1 MKLTSLKDLQQVQ
14 RHLAEA
20 QARAA
25 AQDAARREA
34 ERRLQAERDLFTRAV
49 GAVKALPDARKAQLK
64 LPPPAPVAVQ
74 QQRDDQAVLREAISD
89 EFDVGTLLEADEQL
103 SFRRPG
109 IGPDVTRKPAP
120 RRMEHPA
127 RAGPARPAHRR
138 RARSA
143 GHLHPRGGQDGPA
156 LRARGAW
163 QGPGLTGQGAGAEI
177 KGARLADPE
186 DRGAGLRTGQ
196 ARGRRRRGPAGA
208 AAGLGQRD
216 TEQKPLNPVVEWS
229 SGAIVLDVVSALTAG
244 NHLRKQ

>member
-20 QARAA
+20 QAQAA

-49 GAVKALPDARKAQLK
+49 GVVKALPDARKAQLK

-109 IGPDVTRKPAP
+109 IGPDVTRRLRRGEWSIQRELDLHGLRTDDAREALATFIREAVKLGLRCVRVVHGKGLGSPGKAPVLKSRVQGWLIQKTEVLAFVQAKPA
-120 RRMEHPA
+120 E
-127 RAGPARPAHRR
+127 G
-138 RARSA
+138 
-143 GHLHPRGGQDGPA
+143 
-156 LRARGAW
+156 
-163 QGPGLTGQGAGAEI
+163 GAGA
-177 KGARLADPE
+177 L
-186 DRGAGLRTGQ
+186 LVLLQ
-196 ARGRRRRGPAGA
+196 ASGNAM
-208 AAGLGQRD
+208 
-216 TEQKPLNPVVEWS
+216 LNK
-229 SGAIVLDVVSALTAG
+229 T
-244 NHLRKQ
+244 R